1 MRFLLCILL
10 AIGSVQA
17 MSKAP
22 RPSQVAVLENIG
34 VRTLK
39 YEDAK
44 RQRPILVELWYPTQQ
59 SGPIDVP
66 PDPVWIHPK
75 EIRDVPVAE
84 GRHPLIMM
92 SHGHGGD
99 RRDRSWLAEYLV
111 KSGFVVA
118 SVEHHGNSWR
128 TYNPLLSLRF
138 WERAR
143 DVTFAIDQLLKEK
156 GLKDKINPSK
166 IGFVGYSLGGMTGL
180 ALAGA
185 KAKNVKEIIKLQQE
199 HHRELDNEL
208 VDQIDFSEAQQSF
221 TDRRVKAMV
230 LLTPAAFIYPPQ
242 SLKDVKIPV
251 ALVASEGDEVL
262 PFEEHALKIMTH
274 LVPTKL
280 KLLKTSHY
288 VFLNRVSEIGKDVV
302 RQDLHTVPIETDRI
316 TVHKEVGVFASDF
329 FKEQL

>member
-1 MRFLLCILL
+1 
-10 AIGSVQA
+10 

-59 SGPIDVP
+59 SGPLDVP
-66 PDPVWIHPK
+66 SDPVWIHPK

-111 KSGFVVA
+111 KSGFIVA

-128 TYNPLLSLRF
+128 SYNPLLSLRF

-143 DVTFAIDQLLKEK
+143 DISFAIDQLMKEK

-199 HHRELDNEL
+199 HHREIDAEL

-221 TDRRVKAMV
+221 ADRRVKAMV

-288 VFLNRVSEIGKDVV
+288 VFLNRVSKIGKDVV
-302 RQDLHTVPIETDRI
+302 RQDLHTDPIETDRI